1 MTKVPELSH
10 QRIVRA
16 LGRAGFVLRR
26 QGKHISMHHPERN
39 IVAIIPRQNPV
50 KRSTL
55 ARILKEIDI
64 SVEEFQE
71 LI

>member
-1 MTKVPELSH
+1 MTKVPDLSH

-16 LGRAGFVLRR
+16 LEKVGFVLRR
-26 QGKHISMHHPERN
+26 QGKHISLYHSEKN
-39 IVAIIPRQNPV
+39 VVAIVPRQNPV
-50 KRSTL
+50 KRGTL

-64 SVEEFQE
+64 SVDESRE